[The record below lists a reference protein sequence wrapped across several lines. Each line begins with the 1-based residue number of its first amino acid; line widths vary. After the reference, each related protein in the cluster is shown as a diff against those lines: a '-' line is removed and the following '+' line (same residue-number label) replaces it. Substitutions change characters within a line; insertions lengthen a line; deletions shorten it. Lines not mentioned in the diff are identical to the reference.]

1 MNVDLIL
8 LIVKIVGLVAS
19 VISVI
24 VAFVASVK
32 GGKWKCVAKTLEPLA
47 EQTNVLM
54 KLISEAEQHTDYDGN
69 EKFSQVLIRYA
80 LYCMENKIPFNEEQ
94 TTERIN
100 TLVGFTN
107 KVNAPAEPLSE

>member
-8 LIVKIVGLVAS
+8 LIVKVFGLLVS
-19 VISVI
+19 FISVI
-24 VAFVASVK
+24 IAFVASVK
-32 GGKWKCVAKTLEPLA
+32 GGKWKCLAKKLEPIA

-80 LYCMENKIPFNEEQ
+80 LYCIENKLPFNEEQ

-100 TLVGFTN
+100 TLVDFTKN
-107 KVNAPAEPLSE
+107 VNAPSEPLHE